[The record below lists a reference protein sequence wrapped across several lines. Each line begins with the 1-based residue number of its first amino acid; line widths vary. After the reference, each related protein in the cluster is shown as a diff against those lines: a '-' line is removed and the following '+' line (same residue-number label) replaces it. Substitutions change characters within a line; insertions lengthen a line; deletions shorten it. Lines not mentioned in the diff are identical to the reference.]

1 MVQAVTKLVEQ
12 RGHLIMGQQRRF
24 TAYWRGEVAGQ
35 EGHWELHAVLGF
47 TAYPAVGHP
56 RTAPFTFAGVEI
68 QIEPSNRF
76 ALFGN
81 TEEAHV
87 VVIARSAAVFFY
99 LNVVKTLDDLEQ
111 AIHDPRRGEVGAKLL
126 LGNSVACFAQF
137 LAGVGDIPRFESIDT

>member
-1 MVQAVTKLVEQ
+1 
-12 RGHLIMGQQRRF
+12 MGQQRRF

-99 LNVVKTLDDLEQ
+99 LNVVKALDDLEQ
-111 AIHDPRRGEVGAKLL
+111 AIHDPRRGEVGAQLL

-137 LAGVGDIPRFESIDT
+137 LADVGDIPGVERLDA

>member
-99 LNVVKTLDDLEQ
+99 LNVVKTLDDLE
-111 AIHDPRRGEVGAKLL
+111 
-126 LGNSVACFAQF
+126 
-137 LAGVGDIPRFESIDT
+137 